1 MDKRSNHYVPWIRE
15 YSGEMYQKVV
25 EICLGALPVCS
36 AMFPLDADEITAMIE
51 GIGPIT
57 PDSRSGPSSGR
68 SVLCWTRKRGI

>member
-36 AMFPLDADEITAMIE
+36 AMFPLDADEFTAMIE
-51 GIGPIT
+51 AI
-57 PDSRSGPSSGR
+57 GPSSGR
-68 SVLCWTRKRGI
+68 SVLHWTGKRGI